1 MTTEEAK
8 RRVTEIFH
16 STGDLLTREI
26 TANGKACALFYIDG
40 LSDKMLLEQD
50 VIAPVSNSKTLF
62 ATDGASDEEVR
73 DELLAHLFF
82 CQDIPVLPFDEGIAK
97 VAEGDVAFFVDG
109 RENFFMFSLRRFEK
123 RSVAEPPTATVL
135 KGPREGFIEEIK
147 TNTALIRRRIKS
159 PDLVFEN
166 MCVGRYS
173 STPVSVVYIDGV
185 AEKKTVDAVKRKL
198 EGIDTDG
205 VIDSAYIASFLE
217 PSPFSLFKRIGNSE
231 KPDVVAAKLLEGRV
245 GVIVDGSPIA
255 LTLPF
260 VLLEDLQ
267 DSYDYYSGDWKATLA
282 RFFRLMG
289 ALLTVLLPAAY
300 VALQSAHYH
309 LLPLKFLMTIVGATA
324 AIPFPPAVEMLVV
337 LLLFEI
343 LNEASVRMPRYLGV
357 SLSIVGAIVLG
368 DTAVKAGLISSPAVL
383 VTALSSIGVFCVP
396 DQVGTLSILRLLFL
410 CVSAVLGLFGIIVFG
425 LCLVA
430 YLACLYSFGSPYLAP
445 YAPRISPDL
454 KDGVFVAPVSRMTTR
469 PYSVP
474 NINRTRLR
482 LGDESPSDGTDSA
495 QPTESAQNDGSEKGR
510 AIRDPNDSAPRK
522 ETR

>member
-73 DELLAHLFF
+73 KELLDALFF

-97 VAEGDVAFFVDG
+97 IAEGDVALFVDG

-147 TNTALIRRRIKS
+147 TNTALIRRRLKT

-245 GVIVDGSPIA
+245 AVIVDGSPIA

-267 DSYDYYSGDWKATLA
+267 DSYDYYSGDWKATFA

-324 AIPFPPAVEMLVV
+324 AIPFP
-337 LLLFEI
+337 
-343 LNEASVRMPRYLGV
+343 
-357 SLSIVGAIVLG
+357 
-368 DTAVKAGLISSPAVL
+368 PAVL

-430 YLACLYSFGSPYLAP
+430 YLACLSSFGSPYLAP